1 MGVGWPSPG
10 GAVKAQPCRELW
22 CRRRWRCPS
31 SNDEPG
37 EEMPN
42 IIVNG
47 APARLLPNLVDNC
60 YECGSYDV
68 QWHTAGM
75 GASGECQICGSVQP

>member
-1 MGVGWPSPG
+1 
-10 GAVKAQPCRELW
+10 
-22 CRRRWRCPS
+22 
-31 SNDEPG
+31 
-37 EEMPN
+37 MPN